1 LFGSLL
7 FFGGASRVADSFQD
21 ENIYYIGMLFLAGLM
36 ALPTLVVTWLSLPE
50 MLSAR
55 PIADLLAA
63 NLRFKLLVDHVKDYA
78 IFLLDPQ
85 GNISS
90 WNLGAER
97 LTGYVSHEI
106 IGRHFSNFYSEEDRA
121 RKHPQEE
128 LDLAKKDGR
137 YSEEGWRIRK
147 DGSKFWAN
155 TTLTS
160 VYSSDGQLL
169 GFAKVTRDLS
179 AKKEAEEEMK
189 KLNSLLRMR
198 MQALEAFNNSVCHDL
213 NAPVRAM
220 EGFAKAVL
228 EDFSKKLEDEPVL
241 KDYLIRIQ
249 KATVRMKNLVRDLMR
264 LAQVSHEDLKATREW
279 FSLTD
284 MALDIVKEEQAYPE
298 HMKHKV
304 VIQPYL
310 MVYGDQALI
319 RLLLHN
325 LLANAFKFSSK
336 KDNPIITVGKANG
349 EFYVRDN
356 GIGFDQQKADLLF
369 RPFSRLHSAADFPGT
384 GIGLTICKRITDI
397 HDGSIRAEGRVDE
410 GATFFFTLG
419 D

>member
-1 LFGSLL
+1 
-7 FFGGASRVADSFQD
+7 
-21 ENIYYIGMLFLAGLM
+21 
-36 ALPTLVVTWLSLPE
+36 
-50 MLSAR
+50 
-55 PIADLLAA
+55 
-63 NLRFKLLVDHVKDYA
+63 
-78 IFLLDPQ
+78 
-85 GNISS
+85 
-90 WNLGAER
+90 
-97 LTGYVSHEI
+97 
-106 IGRHFSNFYSEEDRA
+106 
-121 RKHPQEE
+121 
-128 LDLAKKDGR
+128 
-137 YSEEGWRIRK
+137 
-147 DGSKFWAN
+147 
-155 TTLTS
+155 
-160 VYSSDGQLL
+160 
-169 GFAKVTRDLS
+169 
-179 AKKEAEEEMK
+179 
-189 KLNSLLRMR
+189 